1 MLNFPFGTYFL
12 PVEANFFLNNDAF
25 NWSEFVRDKFDGMVL
40 ITRSSVVFHF
50 DT

>member
-1 MLNFPFGTYFL
+1 
-12 PVEANFFLNNDAF
+12 
-25 NWSEFVRDKFDGMVL
+25 MVL